1 MKVEYIIDESGN
13 QKSVLINI
21 NDWKKFNQKYKELQ
35 NKLKMLNS
43 LEKAVDEVEE
53 LKSGKKP
60 KKSMKD
66 LLNEI

>member
-13 QKSVLINI
+13 QKAVLIDI

-35 NKLKMLNS
+35 NKLKVLNS
-43 LEKAVDEVEE
+43 LEKAIDEVNE
-53 LKSGKKP
+53 LKSGKKL

-66 LLNEI
+66 LLSEI

>member
-13 QKSVLINI
+13 QKSVLIDI

-35 NKLKMLNS
+35 NKLKILNS
-43 LEKAVDEVEE
+43 LEKAVDEVQK
-53 LKSGKKP
+53 LKSGKRP
-60 KKSMKD
+60 KKSMKN